1 MKGGLRTVLIGAGVL
16 LLGLSLL
23 FAWRVRPENAI
34 VVPPGGEMQYDDF
47 AFSVEGVRRTRVL
60 SDGAARIEASGEF
73 VVVTIGVH
81 NHAKKVDF
89 TFKPETMELV
99 AGMPGEMNS
108 VYRPVTA
115 ALPLLA
121 ATNGCKGPIPA
132 GSSCPTELAFD
143 LPRGATKLRLQ
154 WQYSWLLFDILDT
167 LAYGRMSLAL
177 PDK

>member
-1 MKGGLRTVLIGAGVL
+1 MKGWPRTVLIGAGVL

-47 AFSVEGVRRTRVL
+47 AFSVEGVRRARAL

-73 VVVTIGVH
+73 VVVT
-81 NHAKKVDF
+81 
-89 TFKPETMELV
+89 MELV
-99 AGMPGEMNS
+99 AGLPGGVTAS
-108 VYRPVTA
+108 YRPVAA
-115 ALPLLA
+115 ALALLGA
-121 ATNGCKGPIPA
+121 SNTCKGPIPA
-132 GSSCPTELAFD
+132 GSSCTTELAFD

-154 WQYSWLLFDILDT
+154 WQYSSLLFDVLDT

-177 PDK
+177 PEG

>member
-1 MKGGLRTVLIGAGVL
+1 MRGWRRTVLIGAGVL

-47 AFSVEGVRRTRVL
+47 AFSVEGVRRARAL

-89 TFKPETMELV
+89 TFRPETIELV
-99 AGMPGEMNS
+99 AGMPGGMTS
-108 VYRPVTA
+108 IYKPVAA
-115 ALPLLA
+115 ALALLA
-121 ATNGCKGPIPA
+121 ASNTCKGPVPA
-132 GSSCPTELAFD
+132 GSSCTTELAFD

-154 WQYSWLLFDILDT
+154 WQYSSLLFDVLDT

-177 PDK
+177 PER

>member
-1 MKGGLRTVLIGAGVL
+1 MKGRLRTVVIGAGVL

-34 VVPPGGEMQYDDF
+34 VVPPGGEMQFDDF
-47 AFSVEGVRRTRVL
+47 AFSVEGVRRARAIG
-60 SDGAARIEASGEF
+60 DGAARIEAAGEF
-73 VVVTIGVH
+73 VVVTVGVH
-81 NHAKKVDF
+81 NHAQKVDF
-89 TFKPETMELV
+89 TFRPETIELV
-99 AGMPGEMNS
+99 AGMPGGMNS
-108 VYRPVTA
+108 IYKPVAA

-132 GSSCPTELAFD
+132 GASCTTELAFD
-143 LPRGATKLRLQ
+143 LPRGATNLRLQ

-177 PDK
+177 PER

>member
-1 MKGGLRTVLIGAGVL
+1 MKGCSRTVLIGAGLL
-16 LLGLSLL
+16 LLGLALL
-23 FAWRVRPENAI
+23 FAWRVRPENAV

-47 AFSVEGVRRTRVL
+47 AFSVEGVRRARAL

-89 TFKPETMELV
+89 TFRPETIELV
-99 AGMPGEMNS
+99 AGMPGGMNS
-108 VYRPVTA
+108 IYKPSSA

-132 GSSCPTELAFD
+132 GSSCTTELAFD
-143 LPRGATKLRLQ
+143 LPRGSTNLRLQ

-167 LAYGRMSLAL
+167 LAHGRMSLAL
-177 PDK
+177 PER